1 MMADALKPFE
11 IILFP
16 LITEKAVGIIEKE
29 NKLSFIVNKQ
39 ASKAE
44 VKKAVETL
52 YKVKVDKIRTIR
64 DMKGRKK
71 AIVQINKEFKA
82 QDIAMRL
89 GVI

>member
-11 IILFP
+11 VILFP

-29 NKLSFIVNKQ
+29 NKLSFIVNQ
-39 ASKAE
+39 RASKADI
-44 VKKAVETL
+44 KGAVEKL
-52 YKVKVDKIRTIR
+52 YKVKVDKVRTIK
-64 DMKGRKK
+64 DLKGRKK
-71 AIVQINKEFKA
+71 AIVQINKDFKA